1 MKHLKTFESF
11 SINETM
17 DMMTLPVDP
26 ISGSIDV
33 YSEVFKS
40 IGNKINDIV
49 NPLKRVALSDVVK
62 IKGFMIKTF
71 GTTSPKLSKEN
82 EPVIYNAIKSDS
94 DKSIF
99 DYFSKKLG
107 DFGYSLTELVSRF
120 MKDSYTLERISK
132 NSRQSA

>member
-1 MKHLKTFESF
+1 MVTCGVEKLILVTGNMKHLKTFESF

-82 EPVIYNAIKSDS
+82 AE
-94 DKSIF
+94 
-99 DYFSKKLG
+99 KLNKVLG
-107 DFGYSLTELVSRF
+107 GLFCLV
-120 MKDSYTLERISK
+120 
-132 NSRQSA
+132 QW